1 MALDEATSSL
11 DGDNERKVNAAVK
24 VLPLTRITI
33 AHRQETINA
42 AERVIV
48 LAGGSVVRD
57 FNEVKAA

>member
-1 MALDEATSSL
+1 L
-11 DGDNERKVNAAVK
+11 DGEIERRVNAAVK

-57 FNEVKAA
+57 LNGIRAA

>member
-1 MALDEATSSL
+1 
-11 DGDNERKVNAAVK
+11 

-57 FNEVKAA
+57 LNEVRAA